1 MPSNQKNMRNVAS
14 DSREKNRK
22 EKSCAWLRLTFHTW
36 SGFRTLF
43 QASLRSHC
51 FLQTRNKQWRN
62 MLHCFW
68 GPRNLSSLARPP
80 LVPRGSVDISPWEI
94 VGSFLAEC
102 ITPVRA
108 FKASQKPSKTYCIAR
123 FAASSASK
131 PKMFWI
137 KMWCPP
143 MGPGLPTAPKFLGR
157 FPKIAILCEAI
168 RPRKERGRNS
178 WQNWMQKRHS
188 PISLNLTISNYTPP
202 PPKKNWFNDV

>member
-1 MPSNQKNMRNVAS
+1 
-14 DSREKNRK
+14 
-22 EKSCAWLRLTFHTW
+22 LRLTPEKKIEKKNRALDCAWHFTHDPGFVHFSRLLSVLTASCKPGTN
-36 SGFRTLF
+36 SGETCCI
-43 QASLRSHC
+43 ASEGLE
-51 FLQTRNKQWRN
+51 T
-62 MLHCFW
+62 
-68 GPRNLSSLARPP
+68 SLPWLDPP
-80 LVPRGSVDISPWEI
+80 LFHVGRWILVLEKLSV
-94 VGSFLAEC
+94 VFLAEC